1 MITWLLL
8 PTEKVKLGQGQH
20 YLGEGMSHGRERLGS
35 RSTIKFPGLG
45 RACLLHLQL
54 PYLEAG
60 GLLRHYFQG
69 ITMET
74 QRNPE
79 RCYSAWEFFLSNQP
93 ALGDLHVCLLFP
105 SRKLYFQSPETTP
118 IRFCQGHYL
127 PEDARLGL
135 LGRVD
140 RGQTMTIS

>member
-20 YLGEGMSHGRERLGS
+20 YLGEGTSQGRERLGS

-45 RACLLHLQL
+45 RACLLHVQL

-79 RCYSAWEFFLSNQP
+79 CCYSAWEFFLSNQP

-105 SRKLYFQSPETTP
+105 SRKLFSLQEQLPFDFARDTTFQ
-118 IRFCQGHYL
+118 RML
-127 PEDARLGL
+127 A
-135 LGRVD
+135 
-140 RGQTMTIS
+140 